1 MTEFSLLVHVSTN
14 LQHRDAFLHPHVCTL
29 SPCGALAA
37 FLGSSAYL
45 TVCVAWQGSCERSLH
60 ISSGPLPG
68 PQRAPSPWREEGA
81 RTREDLGVGGVLGG
95 GERWGGDDDKG
106 CIIAGG
112 EQIVHIITLSSGM
125 EREGAEQRSDNN
137 EKQRRIE
144 WRCS

>member
-95 GERWGGDDDKG
+95 GERWGDDDKG
-106 CIIAGG
+106 CIRAGG